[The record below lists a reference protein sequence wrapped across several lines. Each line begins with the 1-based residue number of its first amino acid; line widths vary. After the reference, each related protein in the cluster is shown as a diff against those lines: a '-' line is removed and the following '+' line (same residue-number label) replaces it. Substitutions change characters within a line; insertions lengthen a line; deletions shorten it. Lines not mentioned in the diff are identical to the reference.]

1 MIHADF
7 GQPNLARILEPAGV
21 GQAGDAEFV
30 RGVDLRRAAR
40 GAGGQHDRPEYRPRG
55 SDTRRYWST
64 SVILSVVSPRLLN
77 QRLALASS

>member
-7 GQPNLARILEPAGV
+7 GQPKLARILEPAGV

-30 RGVDLRRAAR
+30 IGIDLRRAAR
-40 GAGGQHDRPEYRPRG
+40 GAGRQHDRPEYRPRG
-55 SDTRRYWST
+55 SAIRRYRST
-64 SVILSVVSPRLLN
+64 SVILSVVSSQLLN